1 MKYIYSL
8 SGYVSHSKNM
18 SFITTLVETST
29 ERSKVVDEERAE
41 KQKRFEEARDKRLD
55 DMMVKLTEKYHHLL
69 KKGLEQAAHGGR
81 REKYMNF
88 ERDDFKANFPTLGTP
103 ADMASR
109 WLCEVVTEDSKY
121 LPFKEGSDDKEREH
135 FKGLQFDV
143 WNNGAFTIHFTW

>member
-1 MKYIYSL
+1 
-8 SGYVSHSKNM
+8 M

-41 KQKRFEEARDKRLD
+41 KQKRFLEAKEKRLD
-55 DMMVKLTEKYHHLL
+55 EMLVKLTDKYHPLL
-69 KKGLEQAAHGGR
+69 KNGLEQAAHGGR

-103 ADMASR
+103 AEMASR

-121 LPFKEGSDDKEREH
+121 LPFKEGGDDKEREH

-143 WNNGAFTIHFTW
+143 WNNRAFTIHFTW